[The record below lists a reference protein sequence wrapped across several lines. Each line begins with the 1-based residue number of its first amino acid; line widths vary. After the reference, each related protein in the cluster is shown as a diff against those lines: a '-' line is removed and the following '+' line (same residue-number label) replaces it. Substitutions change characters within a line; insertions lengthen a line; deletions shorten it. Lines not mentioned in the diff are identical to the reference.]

1 MRNACGVCATHSRS
15 RSSVCLA
22 SAPSTSLTVSRTGSP
37 AEAAPA
43 SAAAWITA
51 VTTSGGTRGLAP
63 SCTTATGASPRWGS
77 PANTESCRC
86 APPGTTAVTLRTPC
100 CISSM
105 RARST
110 SEAPTTTTMRP
121 TSGDNATRRAAC
133 RSMGTP
139 ATATNA
145 LGMVAPRRSPRPAA
159 TITAAAWGGD
169 IIADPRERPELPW
182 AVQRSS
188 GRQPSAGRWSPPRR
202 RFPRCTSSLPQRP
215 PWSRRR
221 DSPRPDRPPCR
232 P

>member
-1 MRNACGVCATHSRS
+1 
-15 RSSVCLA
+15 
-22 SAPSTSLTVSRTGSP
+22 
-37 AEAAPA
+37 
-43 SAAAWITA
+43 
-51 VTTSGGTRGLAP
+51 
-63 SCTTATGASPRWGS
+63 

-159 TITAAAWGGD
+159 TITAAVVQDDHDLGEAHHQPHVVLDDEDGD
-169 IIADPRERPELPW
+169 VAD
-182 AVQRSS
+182 A
-188 GRQPSAGRWSPPRR
+188 
-202 RFPRCTSSLPQRP
+202 
-215 PWSRRR
+215 
-221 DSPRPDRPPCR
+221 
-232 P
+232 